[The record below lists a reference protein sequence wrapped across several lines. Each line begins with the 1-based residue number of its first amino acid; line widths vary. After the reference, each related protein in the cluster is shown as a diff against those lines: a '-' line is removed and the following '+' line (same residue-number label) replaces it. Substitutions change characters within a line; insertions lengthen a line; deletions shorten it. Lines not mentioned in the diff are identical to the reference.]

1 MLKNIGKFIVEN
13 IDKDEKEI
21 VKLFN
26 EQYIS
31 IIREGLDAD
40 IRRQLE
46 EEDEEDID
54 NTDDLAGDILGGEET
69 PENEISD
76 EPIEKSEEETD
87 RIKVKTL
94 VINTDE
100 VTLNKENTDEETE
113 DNLENGEEISAEPS
127 ISDETDEIS
136 DEISDDLLEDE
147 ETEYENLLNEEDD
160 EIDMDMTDGETV
172 DIPMNVT
179 DDDTEQDMLSDETL
193 TDTMVVDADNIE
205 INTKSVKTDDDF
217 EEESF
222 EDEFNNEETIASD
235 DGEDYFNVENVE
247 DGDEIAEKC
256 RLNKK
261 PIKEEE
267 ESEVELMNTF
277 EQHLNSQDSGSG
289 SNLRQSNPEEF
300 AKKYSEWVK
309 DVKGE

>member
-13 IDKDEKEI
+13 INKDEKEI

-26 EQYIS
+26 KQYKS

-46 EEDEEDID
+46 EDEEED
-54 NTDDLAGDILGGEET
+54 NTDELAGDILGGEET

-76 EPIEKSEEETD
+76 EPIEKSAEETD
-87 RIKVKTL
+87 RIKVKKL

-100 VTLNKENTDEETE
+100 VTLNTDEVTE
-113 DNLENGEEISAEPS
+113 DNLESGEEISAEPS
-127 ISDETDEIS
+127 ISDETAEIS
-136 DEISDDLLEDE
+136 DEISADLLEGE

-193 TDTMVVDADNIE
+193 TDTMIVDADTIE
-205 INTKSVKTDDDF
+205 INAKSVKTDDEF

-222 EDEFNNEETIASD
+222 DDEFSDEETIASE
-235 DGEDYFNVENVE
+235 DGEDFFNVENVE
-247 DGDEIAEKC
+247 DSDEIAEKC
-256 RLNKK
+256 KVNKK

-267 ESEVELMNTF
+267 ESESELMNTF

-289 SNLRQSNPEEF
+289 SNLRKSNPEEF

-309 DVKGE
+309 DLKGE